1 MLWICLLLL
10 ALVVVGMLYQASL
23 SPEERAS
30 IRQDRQRR
38 RRERARRRA
47 DAAPPPRDAV
57 LDEIERDPVHAL
69 ARYGTPDDAERLIAQ
84 GIDLEALGY
93 RPPDQG

>member
-1 MLWICLLLL
+1 M
-10 ALVVVGMLYQASL
+10 
-23 SPEERAS
+23 
-30 IRQDRQRR
+30 
-38 RRERARRRA
+38 
-47 DAAPPPRDAV
+47 
-57 LDEIERDPVHAL
+57 LDEIERDAVHAL

>member
-1 MLWICLLLL
+1 MLWIVLILL
-10 ALVVVGMLYQASL
+10 ALAVAGMLYQASL
-23 SPEERAS
+23 SPEERALLG
-30 IRQDRQRR
+30 QDRERRQR
-38 RRERARRRA
+38 ERRRA